1 MKANYSQGPCIGSL
15 VHVSLLLALLLAGW
29 SLDPLRACDVDN
41 PPRLF
46 GKGVASFVPTPA
58 SGHTLR
64 VLTQHG
70 YLPAIPVLVRVEVRD
85 ASGQRDWT
93 YWDGEATLT
102 VDRPGVTL
110 STNRLDLHNGMGS
123 ALVTFTG
130 GTNFNLVVTVGGVQ
144 TNRPMQ
150 TLTNLTVNTFPAST
164 LVGNVNWSGVIRIT
178 GDITVPLGVTLT
190 IQSNTLVLFNGVS
203 SGTTAP
209 DIFVTSGGRIQS
221 LGTEEH
227 PVTFT
232 CFTAGQ
238 NWGQIRHTSALPSLY
253 RHTSFTRGGRA
264 AADGITTLGPLFVP
278 NSSQITFESCNLTD
292 ARFGTNAVGKVMTA
306 YSSTLAFTDCLL
318 QRFGQGPE
326 IHGGNVGFTNSY
338 VMDIFNLDD
347 ADGIY
352 LFNSTGPPLRIINSV
367 IAFGDDDGFDLLS
380 GTALV
385 ERSIIRDFC
394 DKGVSMSAGQ
404 INVNRSLIVDST
416 HGISVKG
423 DDNVTITVGVD
434 HSTVVVATNGIAVIN
449 KSGKVGVNGIYNVTN
464 TIIRSDL
471 SIVTDYS
478 PTNFHLSY
486 SNVRP
491 TFSGLGNTPANNAAL
506 AAIIL
511 ASPGIKTNSPLFVDQ
526 VAGDFH
532 LQAAS
537 PCIDTGHP
545 AAPLD
550 PDGSRTDMGYYTFL
564 APSPTLGGIK
574 TVGAGSVQFALSAY
588 TNRNYV
594 IESSTNLA
602 AWQTFRTVFTTQAV
616 TTITDTNLA
625 TTPAR
630 YFKARLGP

>member
-1 MKANYSQGPCIGSL
+1 MKLEHSQGQRAGLIFRI
-15 VHVSLLLALLLAGW
+15 ALLLTFLLTGW
-29 SLDPLRACDVDN
+29 APAVLRACDVDN

-46 GKGVASFVPTPA
+46 GKGLASFVPTPA

-64 VLTQHG
+64 VLVQHG
-70 YLPAIPVLVRVEVRD
+70 YLPAIPVLVRVEVHD

-93 YWDGEATLT
+93 YWDGEATLA

-150 TLTNLTVNTFPAST
+150 TLTNVAVTTVGGILPGGSN
-164 LVGNVNWSGVIRIT
+164 NWSGVIRVTSDVTIQSS
-178 GDITVPLGVTLT
+178 VTLT
-190 IQSNTLVLFNGVS
+190 IQSNTLVLFNGAA
-203 SGTTAP
+203 SGTVAP
-209 DIFVTSGGRIQS
+209 DIFVTTGGRIQS
-221 LGTEEH
+221 LGTEDH

-264 AADGITTLGPLFVP
+264 AQDGITVFGPLFVP
-278 NSSQITFESCNLTD
+278 NASQVTFESCNLTD
-292 ARFGTNAVGKVMTA
+292 GRTGTNTVGSTMTA
-306 YSSTLAFTDCLL
+306 YNSTVTFNDCLIS
-318 QRFGQGPE
+318 RFGDGPE
-326 IHGGNVGFTNSY
+326 IHGGAFLFTNSY
-338 VMDIFNLDD
+338 VLEIYEAND

-352 LFNSTGPPLRIINSV
+352 LYSPGSSFKITGSV
-367 IAFGDDDGFDLLS
+367 IAFGDDDGMDILS
-380 GTALV
+380 GTAVV
-385 ERSIIRDFC
+385 ENSIIRDFC
-394 DKGVSMSAGQ
+394 DKGVSMSAGTLT
-404 INVNRSLIVDST
+404 VRRSLIVDDT

-423 DDNVTITVGVD
+423 ANNTTLFVD
-434 HSTVVVATNGIAVIN
+434 VDRTTVVVATNGLAVIN
-449 KSGKVGVNGIYNVTN
+449 KSGTTGVNGIYNVTN
-464 TIIRSDL
+464 TIIRSDI

-478 PTNFHLSY
+478 PTNFHLNY
-486 SNVRP
+486 CNVRP
-491 TFSGLGNTPANNAAL
+491 TFSGQGNTAGNNAAL

-511 ASPGIKTNSPLFVDQ
+511 GSPGIQTNSPLFVDQ

-532 LQAAS
+532 LQPAS
-537 PCIDTGHP
+537 PCIDTGSP
-545 AAPLD
+545 TSPLD
-550 PDGSRTDMGYYTFL
+550 PDGSRTDRGFYTFL

-574 TVGAGSVQFALSAY
+574 TVGTGSVQFALSAY

-594 IESSTNLA
+594 IEAATNLGA
-602 AWQTFRTVFTTQAV
+602 PWQPFRTVFATQAV

-630 YFKARLGP
+630 FFKARLGP

>member
-1 MKANYSQGPCIGSL
+1 MASMKLEHSQGRRTGSFLL
-15 VHVSLLLALLLAGW
+15 VLACLLAVCSPAR
-29 SLDPLRACDVDN
+29 LRACDVDN

-46 GKGVASFVPTPA
+46 GKGVASFIPTPA

-64 VLTQHG
+64 VLVQNG
-70 YLPAIPVLVRVEVRD
+70 YLPALPVLVRVEVRD

-93 YWDGEATLT
+93 YWDGTATLAA
-102 VDRPGVTL
+102 DRPGVTL
-110 STNRLDLHNGMGS
+110 STNRVELHNGMGS

-150 TLTNLTVNTFPAST
+150 TLTNLPVTSMSGT
-164 LVGNVNWSGVIRIT
+164 LVGSNNWSGVIRLT
-178 GDITVPLGVTLT
+178 GDVTVSAGASLT
-190 IQSNTLVLFNGVS
+190 IRSNTLILINGAS
-203 SGTTAP
+203 SGTVAT
-209 DIFVTSGGRIQS
+209 DIFVNGGTIQS
-221 LGTEEH
+221 LGTETH

-232 CFTAGQ
+232 CYTAGQ

-278 NSSQITFESCNLTD
+278 NNSQITFESCNLSD
-292 ARFGTNAVGKVMTA
+292 ARAGTNAVGKVMTA
-306 YSSTLAFTDCLL
+306 YTSTLGFTDCLL

-326 IHGGNVGFTNSY
+326 IHGGNVSFTNCY

-352 LFNSTGPPLRIINSV
+352 LFNTTGPPLRIV
-367 IAFGDDDGFDLLS
+367 DTVVAFGDDDGFDLLS
-380 GTALV
+380 GSALV
-385 ERSIIRDFC
+385 QNCIIRDFC
-394 DKGVSMSAGQ
+394 DKGISMSAGQ
-404 INVNRSLIVDST
+404 ISVNRSLIVDAT

-423 DDNVTITVGVD
+423 DDNVTILVGVD
-434 HSTVVVATNGIAVIN
+434 HSTVVVATNGLAVIN

-464 TIIRSDL
+464 TIIRSDI

-491 TFSGLGNTPANNAAL
+491 TFSGLGNTASNNAAL

-511 ASPGIKTNSPLFVDQ
+511 AGPGMKTNSPLFVDQ

-532 LQAAS
+532 LQPAS

-545 AAPLD
+545 SAPLD
-550 PDGSRTDMGYYTFL
+550 PDGSRTDMGFYTFL
-564 APSPTLGGIK
+564 APPPTLGLIQR
-574 TVGAGSVQFALSAY
+574 VGTGSVQFALSAY

-594 IESSTNLA
+594 IESSTNLIA
-602 AWQTFRTVFTTQAV
+602 PWQTFRTVFATQAL

-630 YFKARLGP
+630 FFKARLGP

>member
-1 MKANYSQGPCIGSL
+1 MR
-15 VHVSLLLALLLAGW
+15 LALLVSLGLTGW
-29 SLDPLRACDVDN
+29 NPAPLRACDVDN

-64 VLTQHG
+64 VLVQHG

-85 ASGQRDWT
+85 ASGSRDWS
-93 YWDGEATLT
+93 YWDGEAALT

-110 STNRLDLHNGMGS
+110 STNRVELRNGMGS
-123 ALVTFTG
+123 ALVTFTS

-150 TLTNLTVNTFPAST
+150 TLTNVAVTTVGGFLPAGS
-164 LVGNVNWSGVIRIT
+164 NNWSGVIRVTSDVTIQS
-178 GDITVPLGVTLT
+178 GVTLT

-203 SGTTAP
+203 SGTVAP
-209 DIFVTSGGRIQS
+209 DIFVTTGGRIQS
-221 LGTEEH
+221 LGTEDH

-253 RHTSFTRGGRA
+253 RHTNFTRGGRA
-264 AADGITTLGPLFVP
+264 VADGITLLGPLFVP
-278 NSSQITFESCNLTD
+278 NNSQITFESCNLTD
-292 ARFGTNAVGKVMTA
+292 ARAGTNAVGKVMTA
-306 YSSTLAFTDCLL
+306 YNSTLTFNDCLL

-326 IHGGNVGFTNSY
+326 IHAGTFLFTNSY
-338 VMDIFNLDD
+338 VMDIFNTDD

-352 LFNSTGPPLRIINSV
+352 LFNSTGPAMKLTGSV
-367 IAFGDDDGFDLLS
+367 IAFGDDDGFDMLS
-380 GTALV
+380 GSAVV
-385 ERSIIRDFC
+385 ENCIIRDFC
-394 DKGVSMSAGQ
+394 DKGVSMSAGTLT
-404 INVNRSLIVDST
+404 VTRALIVDDT

-423 DDNVTITVGVD
+423 DDNATLFVGVD

-464 TIIRSDL
+464 TIIRADL

-478 PTNFHLSY
+478 PTNFHLNY
-486 SNVRP
+486 CNVRP
-491 TFSGLGNTPANNAAL
+491 TFSGQGNTAGNNAAL

-511 ASPGIKTNSPLFVDQ
+511 ASPGIQTNNPLFVDQ

-537 PCIDTGHP
+537 PCIDTGNP
-545 AAPLD
+545 ASPLD
-550 PDGSRTDMGYYTFL
+550 PDGSRTDRGFYTFF
-564 APSPTLGGIK
+564 APAPTLGSIK
-574 TVGAGSVQFALSAY
+574 TVGTGLVQFALSAY

-594 IESSTNLA
+594 IESSTNFA
-602 AWQTFRTVFTTQAV
+602 AWQTFRTVFATQAV
-616 TTITDTNLA
+616 TTITDTNRA
-625 TTPAR
+625 TTPTR